1 MGSPLRP
8 RAGPSSETATNEPCG
23 SHVCAFGQGL
33 SLEYWSRTGNSERK
47 ILTGRVAL
55 TDRVWAA
62 WPLNQTS
69 RSRKCAGMRAHFSA
83 MPFRGLHY
91 GDYASVMVSSLE
103 EVNGFIC
110 DPVDQPVFLADTARP
125 AACQHIFERLRL
137 SQPLEWIPH
146 HCLLKF
152 LDAVPLPF
160 QAWSALALL
169 AATPIGDAVRC
180 VASVRG
186 VQFP

>member
-1 MGSPLRP
+1 MGRLATKLNVQVAEVCWH
-8 RAGPSSETATNEPCG
+8 AGALFRD
-23 SHVCAFGQGL
+23 AGL
-33 SLEYWSRTGNSERK
+33 WGGN
-47 ILTGRVAL
+47 
-55 TDRVWAA
+55 
-62 WPLNQTS
+62 
-69 RSRKCAGMRAHFSA
+69 
-83 MPFRGLHY
+83 PFRGLHY